1 MTTDRSAHAHST
13 TIADV
18 EAWRA
23 TLTRRLAAG
32 ERFAGMF
39 GTAVAHGCRVTAV
52 LAGPDGFD
60 AVHALVIAD
69 VSGQLSYP
77 ALTPDVPSAFWYERA
92 AHDLSGLVPLGHPR
106 LDPLLLSV
114 ESGSDRP
121 RPGGPAGPNPH
132 AALRSTSPDG
142 PVDVRGRGMFTLSL
156 GPIRSGVFESI
167 EYLLETPGEDIP
179 HLNIRPHYKH
189 RGVAKRFEGLDVHDG
204 VLVAERVEGI
214 ASIAHALAFCH
225 AAEGLAGTE
234 VPPRPR
240 LLRVVHA
247 ELERIANHLDVATRL
262 AEAAGLAVAMSRFA
276 WHKEAV
282 MRLTSQLCGSR
293 FGRSVV
299 VPGGVSGAPRIAP
312 DAAAQQLEVI
322 SRRIAADAALTMNTP
337 SFLDRLRGTGILEPD
352 HARVWGALGPVGR
365 ASGVSDDNRWTRPT
379 DLYRELCRVVAP
391 ATADEGDV
399 TARLRVRWAEIDSS
413 VHLAVEALNAVGRAP
428 GPLCVPVDLAEGSG
442 FGLGWAE
449 APQDEALYAL
459 ELHDGRI
466 VRCFARSASLHN
478 LVLFHEVFHG
488 DVLTDFA
495 FNEASFGLGYAGV
508 AM

>member
-1 MTTDRSAHAHST
+1 MTTHRSAHAQTT
-13 TIADV
+13 TIAAVD
-18 EAWRA
+18 AWRA
-23 TLTRRLAAG
+23 TLIRRVAAG

-39 GTAVAHGCRVTAV
+39 GTAVADGCRVTAL
-52 LAGPDGFD
+52 LAGADGFD
-60 AVHALVIAD
+60 AVHGLVTAD
-69 VSGQLSYP
+69 ATGQLTYP

-121 RPGGPAGPNPH
+121 RPGGPAGPGVH

-142 PVDVRGRGMFTLSL
+142 PVDVHGRGMFTLSL

-167 EYLLETPGEDIP
+167 EYLVETPGEDIP

-189 RGVAKRFEGLDVHDG
+189 RGVAKRFEGLDIHDG
-204 VLVAERVEGI
+204 VLAAERVEGI
-214 ASIAHALAFCH
+214 ASVAHALAFCH
-225 AAEGLAGTE
+225 AAEGIAGTE

-262 AEAAGLAVAMSRFA
+262 AEAAGLAVAVSRFA

-299 VPGGVSGAPRIAP
+299 VPGGVSGEPRIAP

-322 SRRIAADAALTMNTP
+322 SQRIVADAALAMNTP
-337 SFLDRLRGTGILEPD
+337 SFLDRLRGTGLLEPD
-352 HARVWGALGPVGR
+352 HARAWGALGPVGR
-365 ASGVSDDNRWTRPT
+365 ASGVGDDNRWTRPT
-379 DLYRELCRVVAP
+379 DAYAELCRVIAP
-391 ATADEGDV
+391 AASDDGDV

-413 VHLAVEALNAVGRAP
+413 VHLAVEALTAISQAP
-428 GPLCVPVDLAEGSG
+428 GPVRVPVPAPTGRA
-442 FGLGWAE
+442 FGLGWSE
-449 APQDEALYAL
+449 APQGEALYAL